1 MKKILERR
9 NIFFCILL
17 FVPIFLFSFF
27 TNIDAGDEIIN
38 FQSVIKMVNGNLI
51 YRDFNVIVTPLFFI
65 IGKGLLYLFGSNIF
79 LFRIYN
85 VFIFAFLFIS
95 IYLLLKKLKISKSL
109 SIFTILV
116 FLLFLSPYIKVGANY
131 NILAIALYIFGIYIY
146 KKENTIKNIFLQS
159 LAMFLI
165 FFTKQNIGIYYVIA
179 IILSNL
185 FLDTKN
191 LKENIKLTIKEIS
204 IFLIFVLISSIIMFA
219 EGNFFD
225 FINYA
230 FLGMSEFTQG
240 NFAIAEDSEV
250 LILIYFLSSILIYAL
265 YLFLIKKHIIYD
277 ANEKNIFIFSIFL
290 NITAFPIIN
299 MYHSSF
305 AIILNLVMLVIIIN
319 KEIHIK
325 EKIWIVANIFL
336 FIAINIYGL
345 SGALKLTNSELIVDK
360 NSKYYGGFINQDL
373 KNEISNIT
381 NYILEENDNGNRVI
395 VFSEKAALYMV
406 ELNLNNGEFDLPFVG
421 NLGKDGENKLIEKIK
436 NLENTK
442 ILLDREIYWQIPL
455 KVREFIITNLKNIG
469 DIGGFKIYE

>member
-219 EGNFFD
+219 EGIFFD

-240 NFAIAEDSEV
+240 NFAIAEGCEA
-250 LILIYFLSSILIYAL
+250 LILIYFLSSILIYA
-265 YLFLIKKHIIYD
+265 F
-277 ANEKNIFIFSIFL
+277 
-290 NITAFPIIN
+290 
-299 MYHSSF
+299 
-305 AIILNLVMLVIIIN
+305 
-319 KEIHIK
+319 
-325 EKIWIVANIFL
+325 
-336 FIAINIYGL
+336 
-345 SGALKLTNSELIVDK
+345 
-360 NSKYYGGFINQDL
+360 
-373 KNEISNIT
+373 
-381 NYILEENDNGNRVI
+381 
-395 VFSEKAALYMV
+395 
-406 ELNLNNGEFDLPFVG
+406 
-421 NLGKDGENKLIEKIK
+421 
-436 NLENTK
+436 
-442 ILLDREIYWQIPL
+442 
-455 KVREFIITNLKNIG
+455 
-469 DIGGFKIYE
+469 